1 MSETLVIAEKPSVAA
16 TIAAA
21 LGATEKKDGYIKGNG
36 YLVSWCVGHLVQL
49 AEAAAYGEQ
58 YKKWSYDSLPIL
70 PQEWQYTVAADKGK
84 QFKILKDLMHR
95 ADVSEVVN
103 ACDAGREGEL
113 IFRFV
118 YEVAGCKKPMRRLWI
133 SSMEESAI
141 KAGFASLKDGKAYD
155 PLYSSA
161 LCRAKADWIVGINM
175 TRLFS
180 CLYGKTLNVGRV
192 QTPTLKMLVDRDAAI
207 LTFKKEKYYHVRL
220 SLSGVEA
227 ASAKIHAAEDA
238 AVLKAAC
245 EASQAVCVSVTHEK
259 KTIAPPKLFDLT
271 SLQREANRIYGYTA
285 KQTLDLAQ
293 ALYEKKL
300 LTYPRTD
307 SSYLTDDMGDTA
319 AGIAALLAGTL
330 PFMQGAAFTPEISR
344 LLDSKKVSDHHAIIP
359 TMELEKAD
367 LAALPESERNILV
380 LAGARLLM
388 ACAEPYI
395 FEAVTAV
402 LSCAGQEFTAKGK
415 TVLAA
420 GWKDLERRFMATLK
434 KKADTEDDEENAL
447 SLDVPPF
454 AEGQTFD
461 NPQAAVTEHFTT
473 PPKPHNEASLLSA
486 MERAGNEET
495 DPDAERRGL
504 GTPATRAAIIEKLVK
519 GGFVERKGKQLIPT
533 KSGTELVCVLPDV
546 LTSPKLT
553 ADWEN
558 NLTQIAK
565 GQADPDSFMM
575 GIAEMTQGLVKTY
588 PFLSD
593 KEKERFKEEK
603 PVIGKCPRC
612 GANVHESKKNY
623 YCSNRDCAFAMWKND
638 RFFEERKVTFSPKIA
653 AALLKDGKAKVK
665 KLYSPKTGKTYDG
678 AILLADTGGKYV
690 NYRIAIQRDREV
702 TQQA

>member
-1 MSETLVIAEKPSVAA
+1 MSETLIIAEKPSVAA

-21 LGATEKKDGYIKGNG
+21 LGAKEKKDGYIAGSG

-70 PQEWQYTVAADKGK
+70 PQEWQYAVASDKGK

-118 YEVAGCKKPMRRLWI
+118 YDVAGCKKPMRRLWI

-141 KAGFASLKDGKAYD
+141 KAGFASLKDGKEYD

-161 LCRAKADWIVGINM
+161 LCRAKADWIIGINM

-207 LTFKKEKYYHVRL
+207 TTFKKEKYYHVRL

-227 ASAKIHAAEDA
+227 ASAKIHAAEEA
-238 AVLKAAC
+238 GNLKAAC
-245 EASQAVCVSVTHEK
+245 EAAQAVCTSVTREK
-259 KTIAPPKLFDLT
+259 KTVAPPKLFDLT

-307 SSYLTDDMGDTA
+307 SSYLTDDMGGTA
-319 AGIAALLAGTL
+319 AQIAALLAGKL
-330 PFMQGAAFTPEISR
+330 PFMQGADFTPEISH

-359 TMELEKAD
+359 TMELAKAD
-367 LAALPESERNILV
+367 LATLPESERNILT

-388 ACAEPYI
+388 ACSAPHI

-402 LSCAGQEFTAKGK
+402 FSCAGQEFTAKGK
-415 TVLAA
+415 TVLAE
-420 GWKDLERRFMATLK
+420 GWKGLERRFMATLK

-533 KSGTELVCVLPDV
+533 KSGIELVCVLPEV
-546 LTSPKLT
+546 LTSPQLT

-565 GQADPDSFMM
+565 GNADPDSFMT
-575 GIAEMTQGLVKTY
+575 GIETMTRELVSTY

-612 GANVHESKKNY
+612 GADIYEGRKNY
-623 YCSNRDCAFAMWKND
+623 YCANRDCAFTMWKND

-678 AILLADTGGKYV
+678 TILLADTGGKYV

>member
-1 MSETLVIAEKPSVAA
+1 MSETLIIAEKPSVAA

-21 LGATEKKDGYIKGNG
+21 LGAKEKKDGYIAGNG
-36 YLVSWCVGHLVQL
+36 CLVSWCVGHLVQL

-70 PQEWQYTVAADKGK
+70 PQEWQYAVASDKGK

-118 YEVAGCKKPMRRLWI
+118 YDVAGCKKPMRRLWI

-141 KAGFASLKDGKAYD
+141 KAGFASLKDGKEYD

-161 LCRAKADWIVGINM
+161 LCRAKADWIIGINM

-207 LTFKKEKYYHVRL
+207 TTFKKEKYYHVRL

-227 ASAKIHAAEDA
+227 ASAKIHAAEEA
-238 AVLKAAC
+238 GNLEAAC
-245 EASQAVCVSVTHEK
+245 EAAQAVCTSVTREEK
-259 KTIAPPKLFDLT
+259 TVAPPKLFDLT

-307 SSYLTDDMGDTA
+307 SSYLTDDMGGTA
-319 AGIAALLAGTL
+319 AQIAALLAGKL
-330 PFMQGAAFTPEISR
+330 PFMQGADFTPEISR

-359 TMELEKAD
+359 TMELAKAD
-367 LAALPESERNILV
+367 LAALPESERNILT
-380 LAGARLLM
+380 LARARLLM
-388 ACAEPYI
+388 ACAEPHI

-402 LSCAGQEFTAKGK
+402 FSCAGQEFTAKGK
-415 TVLAA
+415 TVLAEE
-420 GWKDLERRFMATLK
+420 WKGFERRFMATLK

-533 KSGTELVCVLPDV
+533 KSGIELVCVLPEV
-546 LTSPKLT
+546 LTSPQLT

-565 GQADPDSFMM
+565 GNADPDSFMT
-575 GIAEMTQGLVKTY
+575 GIETMTRELVSTY

-612 GANVHESKKNY
+612 GADIYEGRKNY
-623 YCSNRDCAFAMWKND
+623 YCANRDCAFTMWKND

-678 AILLADTGGKYV
+678 TILLADTGGKYV